1 MVDTFKYFFLNYTT
15 LQEILLHYDKLSERQ
30 RKYVITRSNMVKVG
44 NQISIKFLRTLLR
57 VDDFLS
63 AKEIEDLIAMLMRVQ
78 V

>member
-1 MVDTFKYFFLNYTT
+1 MIDTSKYFFINYAT
-15 LQEILLHYDKLSERQ
+15 LQEILLHYDKLSKRKV
-30 RKYVITRSNMVKVG
+30 KYVITRANHVKVG

>member
-1 MVDTFKYFFLNYTT
+1 MIDTEEYFFISYSK
-15 LQEILLHYDKLSERQ
+15 LQEFLLSYDKLSERQ

>member
-1 MVDTFKYFFLNYTT
+1 MVDTFKYFFISYSK
-15 LQEILLHYDKLSERQ
+15 LQEFLLSYDKLSERQ